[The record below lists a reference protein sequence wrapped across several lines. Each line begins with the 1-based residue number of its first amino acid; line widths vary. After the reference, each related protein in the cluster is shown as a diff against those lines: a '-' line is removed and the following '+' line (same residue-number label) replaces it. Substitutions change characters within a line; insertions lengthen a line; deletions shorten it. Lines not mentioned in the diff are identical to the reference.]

1 MVTDYESTPF
11 LAGWRLRSQN
21 NFSRVRTSEPFRRL
35 SVKSDF
41 FFVRADV
48 ISTLRG
54 SSPNDEY
61 TDTKDTIKF
70 TAWNDISCFPE

>member
-1 MVTDYESTPF
+1 MISPVF
-11 LAGWRLRSQN
+11 QN
-21 NFSRVRTSEPFRRL
+21 E
-35 SVKSDF
+35 
-41 FFVRADV
+41 RADV

-54 SSPNDEY
+54 SSPNEEC